1 MVKWV
6 KQQYHFQRVRLL
18 LQKRILSRDASST
31 FPSGSWKVWYL
42 AMKWLHNLHKM
53 CYILT
58 FIFKG
63 FRNLL
68 YWQKKMMLHIAHL
81 TICLGREFWS
91 WGMNV
96 FSATLPTFSL
106 CLASLLCVY
115 LLHTKRRSLWWWQ
128 QWARYREDQKMDRRG
143 SRSGVTSRLASRT
156 LGTMWGRQRPSINIT
171 LSSLSAIRDT
181 CKWET
186 L

>member
-1 MVKWV
+1 MRHPLFHPVHEKCGIWQWNDYITCIRCV
-6 KQQYHFQRVRLL
+6 
-18 LQKRILSRDASST
+18 I
-31 FPSGSWKVWYL
+31 SWHSFSKVFAIYYTD
-42 AMKWLHNLHKM
+42 K
-53 CYILT
+53 
-58 FIFKG
+58 
-63 FRNLL
+63 
-68 YWQKKMMLHIAHL
+68 KKMMLHIAHL

-106 CLASLLCVY
+106 CLALLLCVY

-128 QWARYREDQKMDRRG
+128 QWARYREDHTMDRRG